1 MNIRKYA
8 KLLAAQEYY
17 MRNNNNKKNGRKRQ
31 GHTRLKFNL
40 NLSHNRAIF
49 RDYRLQWVEKWF
61 NANGHR
67 ERFYTEETLFY
78 SN

>member
-40 NLSHNRAIF
+40 NLSHNRAISGIIGF
-49 RDYRLQWVEKWF
+49 SELNSF
-61 NANGHR
+61 HANGHR